1 MREVR
6 LLNYF
11 IVSQDHR
18 ISNCVEP
25 IGIAQV
31 IKKEMLTEEGMKE
44 LENYDL
50 QFQVLEKSTNNF
62 LDFIEKP
69 IPLLSDTL
77 KRIMNK
83 YEPQMPFV
91 PVVLVELAKLE
102 QQLYWLIIP
111 PTIDCLSEKT
121 EFFPDGTVKQLVI
134 KEDLAEPYTIFKVK
148 GIKEDY
154 LIINI
159 ALAESILRREFK
171 GIQLKKVKTEGQWN
185 DRFTDFYSRKI
196 V

>member
-1 MREVR
+1 MSEVG

-11 IVSQDHR
+11 IIKQDHR

-25 IGIAQV
+25 IGITQV

-69 IPLLSDTL
+69 IPLISDTL

-83 YEPQMPFV
+83 YEPQMSFV
-91 PVVLVELAKLE
+91 PVVLVELSELRQE
-102 QQLYWLIIP
+102 LYWLIIP

-134 KEDLAEPYTIFKVK
+134 KEDLAEPYTIFKVN

-171 GIQLKKVKTEGQWN
+171 GVQLKKVKTDGQWN
-185 DRFTDFYSRKI
+185 DRLTEFYSRKI